1 MKIHKHMP
9 ENEYVQI
16 DDEQSVFETM
26 DRMRQLGKETSEA
39 NSRFS
44 AILSQKQELY
54 TLAKV
59 LTKDLMYDLR
69 DLGTFVKPNKKVVK
83 SIVKSTA
90 PKKRNKIVR
99 KATPKRP
106 VKKIKPVSK
115 KPVSSMQKLKV
126 NMKRAK
132 KSKTQAFNNTTNKI
146 VKKLEI

>member
-16 DDEQSVFETM
+16 DDEQSIFEIM
-26 DRMRQLGKETSEA
+26 NRLRQLGKETSKSNLEF
-39 NSRFS
+39 N
-44 AILSQKQELY
+44 AILNQKQELY
-54 TLAKV
+54 NLSKVLAKE
-59 LTKDLMYDLR
+59 LMYDLR
-69 DLGTFVKPNKKVVK
+69 DLGTFVKPNEKVVK
-83 SIVKSTA
+83 SSVKRTT